1 VAGALQIANALAKGG
16 VFVSDGGRYS
26 IHDIFVDS
34 LHEQDFKRGGTFLML
49 VVEKPP
55 LHDVQ
60 IDHVTAFVPGV
71 LMAILAHD
79 KVSNFT
85 LTNSVFSVGERRQPL
100 ASAGGGPE
108 ACASKSQVYGG
119 EAVLAACFDPYKLD
133 RNLIISGR
141 GSFPKGN
148 TVIGSA
154 EAAGIRDLQD
164 TVRKTPRLCRAKT
177 PGVFQR
183 FSWNRRRLGWPRPG
197 GGS

>member
-1 VAGALQIANALAKGG
+1 MRSSVSRYGTLDEAALL
-16 VFVSDGGRYS
+16 SGRS
-26 IHDIFVDS
+26 AFS
-34 LHEQDFKRGGTFLML
+34 RGGTFLML

-108 ACASKSQVYGG
+108 ACASKSQVHGG
-119 EAVLAACFDPYKLD
+119 EAVLATCFDPYKFD

-148 TVIGSA
+148 TVVGSA

-164 TVRKTPRLCRAKT
+164 TVRKDPRLSRAK
-177 PGVFQR
+177 
-183 FSWNRRRLGWPRPG
+183 RPG
-197 GGS
+197 CSNVSPGIGAGSDGRDLGVDLDGLETAIAGVE